1 MRRGT
6 IKNVADLFQINFI
19 TVSKIWKR
27 AAVSFANGGVVDV
40 TQRFP
45 KRPGRKQVE
54 IDFTS
59 IMTIP
64 LRRRTNIRSLS
75 SEMKVAKS
83 TLHRRIKEGAI
94 RPHSNALKP
103 QLTDENKQVRL
114 RFCLSMLESE
124 SLNTKPV
131 FRSMFNVVHVDEKWF
146 YMTKESERYYLHLEE
161 EQPLRTCKS
170 KKFIAKVM
178 FLVAIARPRF
188 DCSYY
193 REFDGKIGIFPF
205 VLKEPAKRNSKNR
218 IAGTLE
224 TKPILSVTK
233 EVYRRCLIGKV
244 LPAICSKWPRENG
257 TEIFIQQDN
266 AKPHINPM
274 DSKFVET
281 ASMDGFDIHLVF

>member
-1 MRRGT
+1 MDMLDDIETSCNCIKRLTNEGRQSIFETLLQYSDGGKLRRGT
-6 IKNVADLFQINFI
+6 IKNVANLFQINVI
-19 TVSKIWKR
+19 T
-27 AAVSFANGGVVDV
+27 
-40 TQRFP
+40 RFP

-131 FRSMFNVVHVDEKWF
+131 FRGMFNVVHVDEKWF
-146 YMTKESERYYLHLEE
+146 YMTKESERYYLHPEE

-178 FLVAIARPRF
+178 FLVAVVRPRF

-193 REFDGKIGIFPF
+193 
-205 VLKEPAKRNSKNR
+205 
-218 IAGTLE
+218 
-224 TKPILSVTK
+224 
-233 EVYRRCLIGKV
+233 
-244 LPAICSKWPRENG
+244 
-257 TEIFIQQDN
+257 
-266 AKPHINPM
+266 
-274 DSKFVET
+274 
-281 ASMDGFDIHLVF
+281 